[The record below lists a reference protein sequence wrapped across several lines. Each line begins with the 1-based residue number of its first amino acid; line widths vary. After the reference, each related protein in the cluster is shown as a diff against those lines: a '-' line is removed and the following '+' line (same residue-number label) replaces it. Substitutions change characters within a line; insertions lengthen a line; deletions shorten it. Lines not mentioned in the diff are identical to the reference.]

1 MRVLVMGVAGSG
13 KTTLG
18 LTLAQRLGAVFIDA
32 DDLHSAD
39 NIAHMSSG
47 KPLTDEMRWPWLDD
61 CGAAMLAKPSVVL
74 ACSALKRVYRNYLRE
89 MVPGLHLV
97 YPRVSESDVRARLQ
111 MRRGHF
117 MPTALTKSQFRALE
131 PPHHEELAVLIP
143 STLTPERA
151 AQMAERI
158 LLAR

>member
-1 MRVLVMGVAGSG
+1 MRVVVMGVSGSG

-18 LTLAQRLGAVFIDA
+18 AALAQRLGADFVDA

-61 CGAAMLAKPSVVL
+61 CGAALLAQPRVVL
-74 ACSALKRVYRNYLRE
+74 ACSALRRVYRNYLRE

-97 YPRVSESDVRARLQ
+97 YPRISQSDVRARLQ

-117 MPTALTKSQFRALE
+117 MPTALIKSQFSALE
-131 PPHHEELAVLIP
+131 PPHQEEQAVLIP
-143 STLTPERA
+143 STVTPERA